1 MPFGGYTKKYL
12 KPISQGKQDWFP
24 ACLQIKITF
33 HNETSTH
40 FYCPP
45 LHHCPYGVRQQYG
58 QDPTRYGQPNG
69 RTLSAKQI
77 TSLYALNEQLVFE
90 YNPATQDSASNAQC
104 EALRRQIDDL
114 HNSVNELV
122 ATQAPNIFVPVH
134 SKPQEL
140 LESTQNYPV
149 YLERGD
155 RLIYH
160 IETEKT
166 ADVRIYNADSH
177 KLLKSYTGKSQ
188 IRDSIN
194 ISFSAIYL
202 VQVTPKG
209 RQYTSIKIGYKTQDV
224 SRLAGTKS
232 VRVDSVEA
240 QKGDFLAAPVRGIKM
255 TNLFDEPR
263 KFTLRGQLK
272 AAFSGS
278 YRAIVALQVPA
289 GATDVLYSLRISTN
303 ESNKSTDG
311 DFYRDMETS
320 YRRIKVLG
328 LPIYESHRGSGL
340 IATLLGENVPPREE
354 DAYINMYVFYNAAQA
369 KKFQDGTAP
378 STLSY
383 NVDYSTMGTQSCN
396 GRIPSK
402 GYKTIYLGFLNERM
416 RYNNYVWLEA
426 LSAVPHTEYFKPVF
440 TVR

>member
-1 MPFGGYTKKYL
+1 MKHLHSSITLLCAIGLMGCGGGTGKTEQGMD
-12 KPISQGKQDWFP
+12 SQTAEQYAAVSQTAQQTQQLLDD
-24 ACLQIKITF
+24 LQTDCR
-33 HNETSTH
+33 H
-40 FYCPP
+40 
-45 LHHCPYGVRQQYG
+45 
-58 QDPTRYGQPNG
+58 G

-77 TSLYALNEQLVFE
+77 TSLCALNEQLVFD
-90 YNPATQDSASNAQC
+90 YNPATQDSAANAQC
-104 EALRRQIDDL
+104 KNLSRQIDDL

-122 ATQAPNIFVPVH
+122 ETQTPNIFVSVH
-134 SKPQEL
+134 RKPQEL
-140 LESTQNYPV
+140 LETTQNYPI

-155 RLIYH
+155 RLLYH
-160 IETEKT
+160 IETEKP

-177 KLLKSYTGKSQ
+177 QLLKTYTGKTLV
-188 IRDSIN
+188 RDSVN

-202 VQVTPKG
+202 VQVTPKT
-209 RQYTSIKIGYKTQDV
+209 RQYAGIKIGYKTQDV
-224 SRLAGTKS
+224 SRLAGTKQ
-232 VRVDSVEA
+232 VRVDSVDA

-255 TNLFDEPR
+255 TNLFDDPR

-303 ESNKSTDG
+303 EGNKSSDG

-369 KKFQDGTAP
+369 KKFQDGTEP
-378 STLSY
+378 SKLSY
-383 NVDYSTMGTQSCN
+383 SVDYSTMGTQSCN
-396 GRIPSK
+396 GRIPAK

-426 LSAVPHTEYFKPVF
+426 LSAVPHTEYIKPVF
-440 TVR
+440 KAR

>member
-1 MPFGGYTKKYL
+1 MKHLHTSIALLCTIALMGCGGSADKTTQGMD
-12 KPISQGKQDWFP
+12 SQTAEQY
-24 ACLQIKITF
+24 ATVSQAAQQTQQLL
-33 HNETSTH
+33 NN
-40 FYCPP
+40 
-45 LHHCPYGVRQQYG
+45 VRI
-58 QDPTRYGQPNG
+58 DCRHG

-77 TSLYALNEQLVFE
+77 TSLSALNEQLVFD
-90 YNPATQDSASNAQC
+90 YDPATQDSASNAQC
-104 EALRRQIDDL
+104 ETLRRQIDDL

-122 ATQAPNIFVPVH
+122 TTQTPNVFVSVH
-134 SKPQEL
+134 HKPQEL
-140 LESTQNYPV
+140 LEATQNYPV

-155 RLIYH
+155 KLIYR
-160 IETEKT
+160 IETEKP

-177 KLLKSYTGKSQ
+177 QLLKSYTGKT
-188 IRDSIN
+188 IVRDSVN

-202 VQVTPKG
+202 VQVTPKT
-209 RQYTSIKIGYKTQDV
+209 RQYTNIKIGYKTQDV
-224 SRLAGTKS
+224 SRLASTKS

-240 QKGDFLAAPVRGIKM
+240 QKGDFMAAPVRGIKM

-303 ESNKSTDG
+303 EKNKSTDG

-354 DAYINMYVFYNAAQA
+354 DAYIDMYVFYSAAQA

-426 LSAVPHTEYFKPVF
+426 LSAVPHTEYIKPVF
-440 TVR
+440 KAR

>member
-1 MPFGGYTKKYL
+1 MGCGSGTGKTQQGMD
-12 KPISQGKQDWFP
+12 SQTAEQY
-24 ACLQIKITF
+24 ATVSQA
-33 HNETSTH
+33 
-40 FYCPP
+40 
-45 LHHCPYGVRQQYG
+45 VQQ
-58 QDPTRYGQPNG
+58 TRKLLNDLRIDCRHG

-77 TSLYALNEQLVFE
+77 TSLYALNEQLVFD
-90 YNPATQDSASNAQC
+90 YDPATQDSASNAQC

-114 HNSVNELV
+114 HDSVSELIE
-122 ATQAPNIFVPVH
+122 AQTPNVFVSVH
-134 SKPQEL
+134 HKPQEL

-155 RLIYH
+155 KLIYR
-160 IETEKT
+160 IETEKP

-369 KKFQDGTAP
+369 KKFQDGADP
-378 STLSY
+378 SKLSY

>member
-1 MPFGGYTKKYL
+1 MKHLHTSIALLCAIALIGCGSSTGKTQQGMD
-12 KPISQGKQDWFP
+12 SQTAEQY
-24 ACLQIKITF
+24 ATVSQAA
-33 HNETSTH
+33 
-40 FYCPP
+40 
-45 LHHCPYGVRQQYG
+45 QQT
-58 QDPTRYGQPNG
+58 QQLLNDLRIDCRHG

-77 TSLYALNEQLVFE
+77 TSLCALNEQLVFD
-90 YNPATQDSASNAQC
+90 YNPATQDSAANAQC
-104 EALRRQIDDL
+104 AALRQQVYDL
-114 HNSVNELV
+114 HDSVSELIE
-122 ATQAPNIFVPVH
+122 AQTPNVFVSVH
-134 SKPQEL
+134 HKPQEL
-140 LESTQNYPV
+140 LEATQNYPV

-155 RLIYH
+155 KLIYR
-160 IETEKT
+160 IETEKP

-177 KLLKSYTGKSQ
+177 QLLKSYTGKTLV
-188 IRDSIN
+188 RDSVN

-202 VQVTPKG
+202 VQVTPKT
-209 RQYTSIKIGYKTQDV
+209 RQYTNIKIGYKTQDV

-240 QKGDFLAAPVRGIKM
+240 QKGDFMAAPVRGIKM

-369 KKFQDGTAP
+369 KKFQDDADPTK
-378 STLSY
+378 LSY

-426 LSAVPHTEYFKPVF
+426 LSAVAHTEYFKPVF

>member
-1 MPFGGYTKKYL
+1 MGCGSGTGKTRQGMDDQTAEQYAAV
-12 KPISQGKQDWFP
+12 SQAAQQTQKLLND
-24 ACLQIKITF
+24 LQIDCR
-33 HNETSTH
+33 H
-40 FYCPP
+40 
-45 LHHCPYGVRQQYG
+45 
-58 QDPTRYGQPNG
+58 G

-77 TSLYALNEQLVFE
+77 TSLYALNEQLVFD
-90 YNPATQDSASNAQC
+90 YDPATQDSASNAQC

-114 HNSVNELV
+114 HDSVSELIE
-122 ATQAPNIFVPVH
+122 AQTPNVFVSVH
-134 SKPQEL
+134 HKPQEL

-155 RLIYH
+155 KLIYR
-160 IETEKT
+160 IETEKP

-177 KLLKSYTGKSQ
+177 QLLKSYTGKTLV
-188 IRDSIN
+188 RDSVN

-202 VQVTPKG
+202 VQVTPKT
-209 RQYTSIKIGYKTQDV
+209 RQYTNIKIGYKTQDV

-240 QKGDFLAAPVRGIKM
+240 QKGDFMAAPVRGIKM

-354 DAYINMYVFYNAAQA
+354 DAYINMYVFYSAAQA

>member
-1 MPFGGYTKKYL
+1 MKHFNTVLSVLCTIALMGCGNSTNSETKGMDTQTGEQYTAVCHVAQQTRQLIDKL
-12 KPISQGKQDWFP
+12 QDEVEDG
-24 ACLQIKITF
+24 
-33 HNETSTH
+33 N
-40 FYCPP
+40 
-45 LHHCPYGVRQQYG
+45 
-58 QDPTRYGQPNG
+58 
-69 RTLSAKQI
+69 TLSSEQLL
-77 TSLYALNEQLVFE
+77 SLCKLNNQLVFD
-90 YNPATQDSASNAQC
+90 YDPTMMDSAANAQC
-104 EALRRQIDDL
+104 AALSKQIRNL
-114 HNSVNELV
+114 HKSVAALAAE
-122 ATQAPNIFVPVH
+122 QAPKMIVPVYD
-134 SKPQEL
+134 KEQEL
-140 LESTQNYPV
+140 LESTQNYPI
-149 YLERGD
+149 YLEQGEKM
-155 RLIYH
+155 LYT
-160 IETEKT
+160 IEMEKA

-177 KLLKSYTGKSQ
+177 KLLKSYTGRTQ
-188 IRDSIN
+188 ITDSIN
-194 ISFSAIYL
+194 IAFRAIYL
-202 VQVTPKG
+202 IQVVPKG
-209 RQYTSIKIGYKTQDV
+209 RQYANIKVDYRTTDIN
-224 SRLAGTKS
+224 RLSGTKQ
-232 VRVDSVEA
+232 VTETQEEA
-240 QKGDFLAAPVRGIKM
+240 KKGDFLAYSVPGIKM
-255 TNLFDEPR
+255 VNLFEEPR

-289 GATDVLYSLRISTN
+289 GTTDVLYSLRISTN
-303 ESNKSTDG
+303 EKNKSTDG

-369 KKFQDGTAP
+369 KKFQDDAAP
-378 STLSY
+378 TKLSY

>member
-1 MPFGGYTKKYL
+1 MKHLHTSIAFLCAVALMGCGNSTGKTTQGMDSQTAEQYAAVSQAAQQTQQLL
-12 KPISQGKQDWFP
+12 KDLRID
-24 ACLQIKITF
+24 CR
-33 HNETSTH
+33 H
-40 FYCPP
+40 
-45 LHHCPYGVRQQYG
+45 
-58 QDPTRYGQPNG
+58 G

-77 TSLYALNEQLVFE
+77 TSLYALNEQLVFD
-90 YNPATQDSASNAQC
+90 YDPTTQDSASNAQC
-104 EALRRQIDDL
+104 AALRRQIDDL
-114 HNSVNELV
+114 HDSVNELV
-122 ATQAPNIFVPVH
+122 ATQTPNIFVPVH

-149 YLERGD
+149 HLERGD
-155 RLIYH
+155 KLIYR
-160 IETEKT
+160 IETEKP

-177 KLLKSYTGKSQ
+177 QLLKTYAGKTLV
-188 IRDSIN
+188 RDSVN

-202 VQVTPKG
+202 VQVTPKT
-209 RQYTSIKIGYKTQDV
+209 RQYTNIKIGYKTQDV

-240 QKGDFLAAPVRGIKM
+240 QKGDFMAAPVRGIKM

-303 ESNKSTDG
+303 EKNNTTDG

-369 KKFQDGTAP
+369 KKFQDGADP
-378 STLSY
+378 SKLSY

>member
-1 MPFGGYTKKYL
+1 MKHLHTSIALLCTIALMGCGSSTGKTQQGMDSQTAEQYAMVSQAAQQTQQLL
-12 KPISQGKQDWFP
+12 KDLRID
-24 ACLQIKITF
+24 CR
-33 HNETSTH
+33 H
-40 FYCPP
+40 
-45 LHHCPYGVRQQYG
+45 
-58 QDPTRYGQPNG
+58 G

-122 ATQAPNIFVPVH
+122 ATQTPNVFVSVH
-134 SKPQEL
+134 HKPQEL
-140 LESTQNYPV
+140 LEATQNYPV

-255 TNLFDEPR
+255 VNLFEEPR

-303 ESNKSTDG
+303 EKNKSTDG

-369 KKFQDGTAP
+369 KKFQDDADPTK
-378 STLSY
+378 LSY

>member
-1 MPFGGYTKKYL
+1 MKHLHSSIALLYAIALIGCGSGTGKTRQGMD
-12 KPISQGKQDWFP
+12 SQTAEQY
-24 ACLQIKITF
+24 AAVSQAA
-33 HNETSTH
+33 
-40 FYCPP
+40 
-45 LHHCPYGVRQQYG
+45 QQT
-58 QDPTRYGQPNG
+58 QKLLNDLRIDCRHG

-77 TSLYALNEQLVFE
+77 TSLCALNEQLVFD
-90 YNPATQDSASNAQC
+90 YNSTAQDSAANAQC
-104 EALRRQIDDL
+104 ENLRRQIDDL

-122 ATQAPNIFVPVH
+122 ETQTPNIFVSVH
-134 SKPQEL
+134 RKPQEL
-140 LESTQNYPV
+140 LEATQNYPV

-155 RLIYH
+155 KLIYR
-160 IETEKT
+160 IETEKP

-177 KLLKSYTGKSQ
+177 QLLKTYTGKTLV
-188 IRDSIN
+188 RDSVN

-209 RQYTSIKIGYKTQDV
+209 RQYANIRVGYKTQDV

-232 VRVDSVEA
+232 VRVDSVDA
-240 QKGDFLAAPVRGIKM
+240 QKGDFLAAPIRGIKM

-303 ESNKSTDG
+303 EGNKSSDG

-328 LPIYESHRGSGL
+328 LPVYESHRGSGL

-369 KKFQDGTAP
+369 KKFQDGTEP
-378 STLSY
+378 SKLSY
-383 NVDYSTMGTQSCN
+383 SVDYSTMGTQSCN
-396 GRIPSK
+396 GRIPAK
-402 GYKTIYLGFLNERM
+402 GNRTIYLGFLNERM

-426 LSAVPHTEYFKPVF
+426 ISAVPHTEYIKPVF
-440 TVR
+440 KAR

>member
-1 MPFGGYTKKYL
+1 MGCGNSTGKAQQGMD
-12 KPISQGKQDWFP
+12 SQTAEQYATVSQAAQQTQQLLNDLRID
-24 ACLQIKITF
+24 C
-33 HNETSTH
+33 
-40 FYCPP
+40 
-45 LHHCPYGVRQQYG
+45 HH
-58 QDPTRYGQPNG
+58 G

-77 TSLYALNEQLVFE
+77 TSLYALNEQLVFD
-90 YNPATQDSASNAQC
+90 YDPATQDSASNAQY

-114 HNSVNELV
+114 HDSVNELV
-122 ATQAPNIFVPVH
+122 ATQTPNIFVPVH

-140 LESTQNYPV
+140 LESTQNYPI
-149 YLERGD
+149 YLEHGD
-155 RLIYH
+155 RLLYH
-160 IETEKT
+160 IETEKP

-177 KLLKSYTGKSQ
+177 QLLKTYTGKTLV
-188 IRDSIN
+188 RDSVN

-209 RQYTSIKIGYKTQDV
+209 RQYTNIKIGYKTQEV

-303 ESNKSTDG
+303 EKNKSTDG

-354 DAYINMYVFYNAAQA
+354 DAYIDMYVFYSAAQA
-369 KKFQDGTAP
+369 KKFQDGTTP

>member
-1 MPFGGYTKKYL
+1 MKHLHTSIALLCAVALTGCGGSADKTTQSMD
-12 KPISQGKQDWFP
+12 SQTAEQYATVSQAAQQTQQLLND
-24 ACLQIKITF
+24 
-33 HNETSTH
+33 
-40 FYCPP
+40 
-45 LHHCPYGVRQQYG
+45 VRI
-58 QDPTRYGQPNG
+58 DCRHG

-77 TSLYALNEQLVFE
+77 TSLYALNEQLVFD
-90 YNPATQDSASNAQC
+90 YDPATQDSASNAQC

-114 HNSVNELV
+114 HDSVNELV
-122 ATQAPNIFVPVH
+122 ATQTPNIFVPVH

-149 YLERGD
+149 YLEHGD

-209 RQYTSIKIGYKTQDV
+209 RQYTNIKIGYKTQDA

-240 QKGDFLAAPVRGIKM
+240 QKGDFLAAPIRGIKM

-354 DAYINMYVFYNAAQA
+354 DAYIDMYVFYSAAQA